1 MNWMT
6 LFLKSNA
13 NHQNLEVA
21 FLMMRTLTAAK
32 PAEEPKR
39 TKHRELTPELT
50 EESSI
55 DSIQEVEADTSISSI
70 EESFIQQSAQKKPRG
85 RPTKVTKAEQ
95 PSKVKATPLAKGV
108 KGRKPKLAVV
118 PETQVE
124 VSIVEEEEEEE
135 EEVDEIE
142 MAPRRRM
149 GSVLPASMT
158 RKAYEVWVLRGGC
171 LIVATC
177 EEGSGEGITNA
188 RGQEFCFIQ
197 RNGRETIQKYHST
210 VRKWELM
217 VAADDLIAD
226 LTAQVGHQKDSVKP
240 SQIKELESKGS
251 LNILGKD

>member
-6 LFLKSNA
+6 LSLKSNA
-13 NHQNLEVA
+13 NHQNLEVV
-21 FLMMRTLTAAK
+21 FPTMCTLTAAK

-39 TKHRELTPELT
+39 TKHRDQTPELT

-55 DSIQEVEADTSISSI
+55 DSIQEVEAETSISSI

-95 PSKVKATPLAKGV
+95 PPKVKATSQAKGV

-124 VSIVEEEEEEE
+124 VSIVEEEEEED
-135 EEVDEIE
+135 EVDEIE

-158 RKAYEVWVLRGGC
+158 RKAYEVCALRRSC
-171 LIVATC
+171 VMVATC

-188 RGQEFCFIQ
+188 RGQEFCF
-197 RNGRETIQKYHST
+197 
-210 VRKWELM
+210 V
-217 VAADDLIAD
+217 
-226 LTAQVGHQKDSVKP
+226 
-240 SQIKELESKGS
+240 
-251 LNILGKD
+251 